1 MNIKRLVWGVIF
13 LFLLMGCSKEVMV
26 SPTVTATVVSPA
38 STPAPPTDIPTNTPT
53 STATV
58 TLPVPTSTII
68 PPTYTPTPVFS
79 LPADTVD
86 IFVQNVVLSSQGQLA
101 YIRDGILYVESAP
114 QTSLFEQISE
124 HVSIAAWSPDGS
136 ELLYSTTVISNTDTY
151 DPIEIYEQRL
161 WSVTEKDD
169 VSLSELIS
177 NYPNPAYAVNEAH
190 WTPNGEKILLQ
201 SSLSDAE
208 FEEIGHNF
216 QNKLSVVDFESKTY
230 TENQLIASNHR
241 IIWLTDDVYVLRFH
255 CGSPC
260 ADISAYDYTGALV
273 WSPYWNTGGFVAFAS
288 NSNFMINVGRIDTKL
303 TDNIPTEPYLPT
315 LDKINLS
322 TGTIDVLWE
331 LPVRDDYFTPF
342 IMPSISPDEQHFS
355 FNFGSWS
362 DPSALY
368 IVDEDGNEHG
378 QYENSYMLDWR
389 ENGDF
394 MVNTL
399 LESGEN
405 QLQLV
410 SLDGS
415 VQEIFNTNPD
425 VKIMDDSYI
434 LGEDGG
440 WSPDGKHFTFIAE
453 NKIDGTAQIYIWNS
467 DIGDLQL
474 IRFVNND
481 RSFRN
486 MAWSPDSNGIYFTSG
501 VGNRR
506 HEAIWFYDV
515 VLNELKLVAPTN

>member
-1 MNIKRLVWGVIF
+1 MQRLVLSIIF
-13 LFLLMGCSKEVMV
+13 LFLLMGCNQEVMV
-26 SPTVTATVVSPA
+26 LPAETATAVSPT
-38 STPAPPTDIPTNTPT
+38 STSIPPTDIPTNTPT
-53 STATV
+53 STAAATP
-58 TLPVPTSTII
+58 PVPTPTAI
-68 PPTYTPTPVFS
+68 PPTHTPTPAFL
-79 LPADTVD
+79 LPADAADV
-86 IFVQNVVLSSQGQLA
+86 FVQNIALSSLGQLV
-101 YIRDGILYVESAP
+101 YIRDGILYMESAP

-124 HVSIAAWSPDGS
+124 HVSVAAWSPDGS
-136 ELLYSTTVISNTDTY
+136 ELLYSTTVISNTDTD

-177 NYPNPAYAVNEAH
+177 NYPNPAYAVNEVY
-190 WTPNGEKILLQ
+190 WTPNGAKILLQ

-230 TENQLIASNHR
+230 TENQLIESNQW

-260 ADISAYDYTGALV
+260 ADISAYDYTGALA
-273 WSPYWNTGGFVAFAS
+273 WSPYWDTGGFVAFVP
-288 NSNFMINVGRIDTKL
+288 NGNFMINVGRIDTKL
-303 TDNIPTEPYLPT
+303 TDSIPTEPYLPT
-315 LDKINLS
+315 LDKIILS
-322 TGTIDVLWE
+322 TGAVDVLWE

-355 FNFGSWS
+355 FSFGSWS
-362 DPSALY
+362 YPSVLY

-405 QLQLV
+405 QLRLI
-410 SLDGS
+410 SLDGL

-425 VKIMDDSYI
+425 VEIMDDSYI
-434 LGEDGG
+434 LGEGGG
-440 WSPDGKHFTFIAE
+440 WSPDGKHFAFITK
-453 NKIDGTAQIYIWNS
+453 NKIDDTAQIYIWNS
-467 DIGDLQL
+467 DIGDPQL
-474 IRFVNND
+474 IHSVNND
-481 RSFRN
+481 KSFRN
-486 MAWSPDSNGIYFTSG
+486 MAWLPDSNGIYFTSG
-501 VGNRR
+501 KGSMWR
-506 HEAIWFYDV
+506 EAIWFYNV